1 MSAIRRACTWSL
13 ALASAGLAFAP
24 AAAQSGAANRE
35 SRDRHVFVSVV
46 DKNSAPVPGLTPA
59 DFAVTED
66 GISREV
72 LKASTATAPMQ
83 IALLID
89 NSDAAESLIPDLRK
103 AASGFVDRILQASPN
118 SEIMVMTFG
127 ERPVTEVP
135 FTSSSIALLRGTG
148 GLLSRSGSGAYLLDA
163 IPDAC
168 KALTKH
174 GATRP
179 VIVAFASE
187 GGPEFSENRHARVI
201 EAMKA
206 AGPALWTI
214 AYQPPGGLSARLE
227 NTSEG
232 RERMEVLN
240 TVAMD
245 AGGEN
250 KVTIAPSGLESTFAS
265 IAEMLTSEYDV
276 LYSRPVALIPPQK
289 MTVDVKRPGVRVWAP
304 HWPWQ

>member
-1 MSAIRRACTWSL
+1 MSATRRVCTWSL
-13 ALASAGLAFAP
+13 ALASAGISFSP
-24 AAAQSGAANRE
+24 AAAQSGAASRE

-46 DKNSAPVPGLTPA
+46 DKTSAPVPGLTAA

-72 LKASTATAPMQ
+72 LKAAPATAPMQ

-89 NSDAAESLIPDLRK
+89 NSAAAELLVPDLRK
-103 AASGFVDRILQASPN
+103 AASEFVDRILQASPN
-118 SEIMVMTFG
+118 SEILLMTFG

-148 GLLSRSGSGAYLLDA
+148 GLLSRSGAGAYLLEA

-206 AGPALWTI
+206 AGTALWSIT
-214 AYQPPGGLSARLE
+214 YQPPGGQSTRLE
-227 NTSEG
+227 NTPEG

-240 TVAMD
+240 TVAVD

-250 KVTIAPSGLESTFAS
+250 KVTIAPTALEPAFAS
-265 IAEMLTSEYDV
+265 VAGMLASEYDV
-276 LYSRPVALIPPQK
+276 LYSRPVALVPPQK

-304 HWPWQ
+304 HWPGQ